1 MFQMTTIPEVALS
14 PKDVRGLIRGGEFT
28 RPTAGVAAG
37 YVQANLAILPKEYA
51 FDFLLFCQRNP
62 KPCPLVEVLEPGQV
76 EVSVT
81 APSSDIRT
89 DVPLY
94 RVYENGEMS
103 AEISNLTGL
112 WKSDFVSF
120 LLGCSFSFESA
131 LINNGI
137 RLPHFESGTNVSMY
151 ITNIPTVPAGP
162 FSGPMVVSMRSIP
175 QEKVVRAVQVTSR
188 FPGVHGSPIHIGD
201 PSAIGI
207 SNLSQPDF
215 GDPTII
221 KEGEVPVFWA
231 CGVTPQSVAMS
242 SKPPIM
248 VTHAPGHMFIT
259 DMKDE
264 DYSVL

>member
-1 MFQMTTIPEVALS
+1 MTTISKVLLS
-14 PKDVRGLIRGGEFT
+14 PKEIRELIRRGEFK
-28 RPTAGVAAG
+28 RPTSGAAAG

-76 EVSVT
+76 EASVT

-94 RVYENGEMS
+94 RVYESGNLT
-103 AEISNLTGL
+103 AEISDLNEL
-112 WKSDFVSF
+112 WESDFVSF

-137 RLPHFESGTNVSMY
+137 RLPHFENGTNVSMY
-151 ITNIPTVPAGP
+151 ITNIETSSAGE
-162 FSGPMVVSMRSIP
+162 FSGPMVVSMRSIA

-188 FPGVHGSPIHIGD
+188 FPGTHGAPVHIGN

-207 SNLSQPDF
+207 ANLSQPDF
-215 GDPTII
+215 GDPTVI

-242 SKPPIM
+242 SKPAMM

>member
-1 MFQMTTIPEVALS
+1 MTTISEVTLAPREIRS
-14 PKDVRGLIRGGEFT
+14 LIRDSKFE
-28 RPTAGVAAG
+28 RPTAGVAPG
-37 YVQANLAILPKEYA
+37 YVQANLAILPKELA

-62 KPCPLVEVLEPGQV
+62 KPCPLIEVLEPGQI
-76 EVSVT
+76 EVSTT
-81 APSSDIRT
+81 APKSDIRT
-89 DVPLY
+89 DIPLY
-94 RVYENGEMS
+94 RVYENGEFKS
-103 AEISNLTGL
+103 EISNLQEI
-112 WKSDFVSF
+112 WEEDFVSF

-131 LINNGI
+131 LITNGI
-137 RLPHFESGTNVSMY
+137 RLPHFENGTNVSMY

-201 PSAIGI
+201 PAAIGI
-207 SNLSQPDF
+207 DDLSKPDF
-215 GDPTII
+215 GEPTII
-221 KEGEVPVFWA
+221 NEREVPLFWA

-242 SKPPIM
+242 SKPPMMI
-248 VTHAPGHMFIT
+248 THAPGHMFIT

>member
-1 MFQMTTIPEVALS
+1 MTTVTEVTLR
-14 PKDVRGLIRGGEFT
+14 PREIRNLIRSGKFE
-28 RPTAGVAAG
+28 RPTAGVAPG
-37 YVQANLAILPKEYA
+37 HVQANLAILPKELS

-62 KPCPLVEVLEPGQV
+62 KPCPLIEVLEPGQI
-76 EVSVT
+76 EVFTT
-81 APSSDIRT
+81 APKSDIRT
-89 DVPLY
+89 DIPLY
-94 RVYENGEMS
+94 RVYENGEFTS
-103 AEISNLTGL
+103 EISDLQEV
-112 WKSDFVSF
+112 WKEDFVSF

-131 LINNGI
+131 LITNGI
-137 RLPHFESGTNVSMY
+137 KLPHFENGTNVSMY

-201 PSAIGI
+201 PLAIGI
-207 SNLSQPDF
+207 HDISKPDF
-215 GDPTII
+215 GEPTTI

-248 VTHAPGHMFIT
+248 ITHAPGHMFIT